1 MCGTSHRSHPL
12 GVQQPLTNF
21 PDFMSLSGQVSD
33 PEVLLYNF
41 PPGLAP
47 AEWLT
52 QTLTAKHLTAETT
65 QDHTSQLCGF
75 GPVI

>member
-1 MCGTSHRSHPL
+1 
-12 GVQQPLTNF
+12 
-21 PDFMSLSGQVSD
+21 MSPSGQVSD
-33 PEVLLYNF
+33 PEALLYNF

>member
-1 MCGTSHRSHPL
+1 MCGKAPGLTLWVSSSHSLTSWTS
-12 GVQQPLTNF
+12 
-21 PDFMSLSGQVSD
+21 MSPSGQVSD

-41 PPGLAP
+41 PPGLAL
-47 AEWLT
+47 AQWLT

-75 GPVI
+75 GLVI